1 MATAGV
7 GCGRISTRRTD
18 DSVTQDLDSLLS
30 EIRACDL
37 CAAELPRGPRPV
49 VRASST
55 ARLMIIGQAPSTR
68 VHETGLSWNDASGNR
83 LRDWMQLD
91 REQFYDESQLAIV
104 PMGFCYPGVDR
115 NGGDKPPRRECA
127 PAWHTRLMPLLGQ
140 VELTLLI
147 GAYAQKEYLGKRR
160 CRTMTETVA
169 RWRDYMPEF
178 LPLPHPSWRNTGWLR
193 KNPWFDEDVLPVL
206 RSRVKDLVA

>member
-1 MATAGV
+1 M
-7 GCGRISTRRTD
+7 
-18 DSVTQDLDSLLS
+18 TQDLNSLLT

-37 CAAELPRGPRPV
+37 CADELPRGPRPV

-83 LRDWMQLD
+83 LREWMQLD
-91 REQFYDESQLAIV
+91 RAQFYDERQIAIMS
-104 PMGFCYPGVDR
+104 MGFCYPGVDR

-127 PAWHTRLMPLLGQ
+127 PAWHPRLLPLLGN

-147 GAYAQKEYLGKRR
+147 GAYAQKEYLGERR

-169 RWRDYMPEF
+169 RWRDYMPAF

-206 RSRVKDLVA
+206 RARVRDLVT

>member
-1 MATAGV
+1 MATTGM
-7 GCGRISTRRTD
+7 GRGRADTGRTD
-18 DSVTQDLDSLLS
+18 NSVTQDLDSLLA
-30 EIRACDL
+30 EIRGCEL

-91 REQFYDESQLAIV
+91 REQFYDESQIAIV

-127 PAWHTRLMPLLGQ
+127 PAWHPRLLPFLEQ

-169 RWRDYMPEF
+169 RWRDYMPTF

-206 RSRVKDLVA
+206 RMRVRDLVT

>member
-7 GCGRISTRRTD
+7 NCRRTGAGRTD
-18 DSVTQDLDSLLS
+18 DTVTPDLDSLLA
-30 EIRACDL
+30 EIRACEI

-140 VELTLLI
+140 VELTLLV

-169 RWRDYMPEF
+169 RWRDYMPTY

-193 KNPWFDEDVLPVL
+193 KNPWFEEDVLPVL
-206 RSRVKDLVA
+206 RARVRDLVT